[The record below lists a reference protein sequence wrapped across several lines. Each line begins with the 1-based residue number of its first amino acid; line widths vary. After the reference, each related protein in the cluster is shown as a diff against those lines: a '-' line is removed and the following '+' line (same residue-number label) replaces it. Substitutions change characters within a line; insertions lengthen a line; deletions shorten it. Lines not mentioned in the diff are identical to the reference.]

1 LPTELFYEKSQPMNM
16 KTHLAS
22 LVFVLA
28 SSGPLMSA
36 TETERL
42 RALCAEQEMQIRQLE
57 ERIAQLTDTPPPSR
71 LAPAAPVE
79 TPVSAPVSEA
89 ATYTVKS
96 GDSIERIARQHGTTV
111 SALAK
116 LNGIKDGAIIHPGQ
130 KLKVPGKAAVAATPS
145 APAMESRTHTVVTGD
160 TFFKIAMTYGVSV
173 DELIAAN
180 PNVNHKALRVG
191 QKIIVNSAV
200 PAVAKAPAPSL
211 ASPPATPI
219 LNKPAP
225 APAPVEK
232 PRASDR
238 PLRIDKEITYGEF
251 ATKHGTTTRRLDELN
266 GLELDPSTVLAQG
279 SELYI
284 PAQP

>member
-1 LPTELFYEKSQPMNM
+1 MNM

-22 LVFVLA
+22 LVVVLA
-28 SSGPLMSA
+28 TSGPLMSA

-71 LAPAAPVE
+71 LAPTAPVE
-79 TPVSAPVSEA
+79 APAIAPVSEA

-111 SALAK
+111 SALTK

-130 KLKVPGKAAVAATPS
+130 KLKVPGKTAVASAPS
-145 APAMESRTHTVVTGD
+145 APVTESRTHTVVTGD
-160 TFFKIAMTYGVSV
+160 TFFKISMKYGVSI

-191 QKIIVNSAV
+191 QKIKVDRAA

-211 ASPPATPI
+211 AAPPATPI

-225 APAPVEK
+225 APVEK
-232 PRASDR
+232 PRALDR

-251 ATKHGTTTRRLDELN
+251 ASKHGTTTRRLDELN

>member
-1 LPTELFYEKSQPMNM
+1 MNM

-22 LVFVLA
+22 LVVVLA
-28 SSGPLMSA
+28 TSCPLMSA

-71 LAPAAPVE
+71 PAPSAPAEAPPAIA
-79 TPVSAPVSEA
+79 PVSAGS
-89 ATYTVKS
+89 TYTVKS
-96 GDSIERIARQHGTTV
+96 GDSIERIARHHGTTA

-116 LNGIKDGAIIHPGQ
+116 LNGMKADAIIHPGQ
-130 KLKVPGKAAVAATPS
+130 KLKVPGKTAVASAPS
-145 APAMESRTHTVVTGD
+145 APARESRTHKVASGD
-160 TFFKIAMTYGVSV
+160 TFFKISMKYGVSV
-173 DELIAAN
+173 DNLIAMN
-180 PNVNHKALRVG
+180 PGVNPKALRVG
-191 QKIIVNSAV
+191 QKIQVDRAA

-211 ASPPATPI
+211 AAPPSTPI
-219 LNKPAP
+219 LNNPAP

-238 PLRIDKEITYGEF
+238 PLRIEKEITYGQF
-251 ATKHGTTTRRLDELN
+251 AAKHGTTTRRLDELN